1 MRGAEELEFT
11 PMPRDEDVPIEEI
24 RCSPYVHEGSA
35 KKGASA
41 AHYSLGNLS
50 QVYSEVTGFRSGLSL
65 KYKYNSAQDGVQ
77 RHNVLLLDEAAQR

>member
-1 MRGAEELEFT
+1 M
-11 PMPRDEDVPIEEI
+11 
-24 RCSPYVHEGSA
+24 
-35 KKGASA
+35 
-41 AHYSLGNLS
+41 HYSLGNLS